1 MKSTQW
7 AVIALFALLASGCA
21 MPNVV
26 KLPSGQVIKQKQIA
40 NFSPDQ
46 LPAPVLKVHTGDVL
60 RIIRDAQTPAE
71 KDEATLYRVRPD
83 GVIAYPFIGTVKAG
97 GRTPEDVGAEISQR
111 LDQIYREPRVTVN
124 IAEAPGS
131 RVYVGGAVRNP
142 GVFDLA
148 AAVNVPQA
156 ITATGG
162 VLPTADSRHVALVR
176 LDEAGVQQ
184 VYFFDYAALLGAGS
198 NGSRSVELQRGDLV
212 FVPSSRIGNAIQ
224 RVDMYVGQLLMFR
237 GFGAAA
243 NYQINEQDY
252 RINTPDGSVP

>member
-1 MKSTQW
+1 MNTSK
-7 AVIALFALLASGCA
+7 VMVMALLAMLCTACA

-26 KLPSGQVIKQKQIA
+26 KLPSGKVIEQGQIT
-40 NFSPDQ
+40 NFSPEQ
-46 LPAPVLKVHTGDVL
+46 LPAPVLRVYTGDVL
-60 RIIRDAQTPAE
+60 RIVRDAQTPAE

-83 GVIAYPFIGTVKAG
+83 GMIAYPFIGTVKAG
-97 GRTPEDVGAEISQR
+97 GRTPEDVGDEITQR
-111 LDQIYREPRVTVN
+111 LDAIYREPKVTVN

-142 GVFDLA
+142 GVFDLGST
-148 AAVNVPQA
+148 VNVAQA

-176 LDEAGVQQ
+176 QDEQGMQQ
-184 VYFFDYAALLGAGS
+184 VYFFDYAALLGAGT
-198 NGSRSVELQRGDLV
+198 NGSRSIGLQRGDLV

-237 GFGAAA
+237 GFGASA
-243 NYQINEQDY
+243 NYQINEPSY
-252 RINTPDGSVP
+252 KINTPDGSVP